1 MSFIVL
7 TFVFICRSHATII
20 DGAKVASEVKNEVKN
35 DVEKWVAGG
44 RRRPCLK
51 CVLVGEDPAS
61 ETYVRK
67 KMEAAKFV
75 GIDSETV
82 RMSATS
88 TENEIIAQV
97 KQLNDD
103 PTVDGVLVQLPLP
116 KGVVERNV
124 CNAVD
129 PRKDVDGFHITN
141 IGKLCLNMKTFI
153 PATALGVVEL
163 LKRYNIETYGKNVVV
178 CSRSKNI
185 GLPLVMLLHSDECY
199 ELPGMEATTVLCHR
213 RTPPE
218 ELRYFAKRAD
228 ILISATGIVN
238 FVKPDLIKPGACV
251 IDVGINRITT
261 PDGKQKLVG
270 DVDYD
275 GKYCQ
280 INNLLFFFVFLINNF
295 VTAVKEVAG
304 YITPVPGGVGPMT
317 VAMLMKNTFD
327 AAVDL
332 AKASGNV

>member
-1 MSFIVL
+1 MFF
-7 TFVFICRSHATII
+7 TCRSHNATII
-20 DGAKVASEVKNEVKN
+20 DGVKVALDVKNEVKR
-35 DVEKWVAGG
+35 DVANWVANGH
-44 RRRPCLK
+44 RPPCLM

-67 KMEAAKFV
+67 KMEAAQYV
-75 GIDSETV
+75 GITSETL

-88 TENEIIAQV
+88 TENEIIKQIE
-97 KQLNDD
+97 QLNNDA
-103 PTVDGVLVQLPLP
+103 TVDGVLVQLPLP
-116 KGVVERNV
+116 QGVVERNV

-129 PRKDVDGFHITN
+129 PRKDVDGFHINN
-141 IGKLCLNMKTFI
+141 IGKLCLNMRTFV
-153 PATALGVVEL
+153 PATALAVVEL
-163 LKRYNIETYGKNVVV
+163 LKRYKIDTYGKNVVV

-185 GLPLVMLLHSDECY
+185 GLPMVMLLHSDENY

-213 RTPPE
+213 RTPPD

-228 ILISATGIVN
+228 ILITATGIVN

-275 GKYCQ
+275 GK
-280 INNLLFFFVFLINNF
+280 NNFYLFFNKHTLLSSNLFNF
-295 VTAVKEVAG
+295 SCERGSRMYNAG
-304 YITPVPGGVGPMT
+304 PGWRWT
-317 VAMLMKNTFD
+317 ND
-327 AAVDL
+327 SCHVDE
-332 AKASGNV
+332 KHFRCRR

>member
-1 MSFIVL
+1 M
-7 TFVFICRSHATII
+7 
-20 DGAKVASEVKNEVKN
+20 KNEVKA
-35 DVEKWVAGG
+35 DVEKWIANGH
-44 RRRPCLK
+44 RRPCLK

-67 KMEAAKFV
+67 KMEAANYV
-75 GIDSETV
+75 GIASETV

-88 TENEIIAQV
+88 TETEIIAQV
-97 KQLNDD
+97 QQLNKD

-116 KGVVERNV
+116 KNVTERNV

-129 PRKDVDGFHITN
+129 PKKDVDGFHINN

-153 PATALGVVEL
+153 PATALAVIEL
-163 LKRYNIETYGKNVVV
+163 LKRYKIETRGKNVVV

-213 RTPPE
+213 RTPPQ
-218 ELRYFAKRAD
+218 ELHYFAKRAD

-238 FVKPDLIKPGACV
+238 FVKADLIKPGACV

-275 GKYCQ
+275 G
-280 INNLLFFFVFLINNF
+280 
-295 VTAVKEVAG
+295 
-304 YITPVPGGVGPMT
+304 
-317 VAMLMKNTFD
+317 
-327 AAVDL
+327 
-332 AKASGNV
+332 

>member
-1 MSFIVL
+1 MFFYR
-7 TFVFICRSHATII
+7 THATII
-20 DGAKVASEVKNEVKN
+20 DGVKTALEVKNEVKAA
-35 DVEKWVAGG
+35 VEKWIADG

-67 KMEAAKFV
+67 KMEAANYV
-75 GIDSETV
+75 GITSETV

-88 TENEIIAQV
+88 TENEII
-97 KQLNDD
+97 KKIEELNKDN
-103 PTVDGVLVQLPLP
+103 TVDGVLVQLPLP

-129 PRKDVDGFHITN
+129 PRKDVDGFHIEN
-141 IGKLCLNMKTFI
+141 IGKLCLNMKTFV

-163 LKRYNIETYGKNVVV
+163 LKRYKIETYGKNIVI

-185 GLPLVMLLHSDECY
+185 GLPMLMLLHSDECY

-228 ILISATGIVN
+228 IFISATGIVN
-238 FVKPDLIKPGACV
+238 FVKADLIKPGACV

-275 GKYCQ
+275 GGCVVV
-280 INNLLFFFVFLINNF
+280 LFLSF
-295 VTAVKEVAG
+295 
-304 YITPVPGGVGPMT
+304 Y
-317 VAMLMKNTFD
+317 
-327 AAVDL
+327 
-332 AKASGNV
+332 

>member
-1 MSFIVL
+1 M
-7 TFVFICRSHATII
+7 
-20 DGAKVASEVKNEVKN
+20 KNEVKK
-35 DVEKWVAGG
+35 DVEQWVADGH
-44 RRRPCLK
+44 RRPCLK

-67 KMEAAKFV
+67 KMEAAKYV

-88 TENEIIAQV
+88 TETEIIAQV

-116 KGVVERNV
+116 KNVTERNV

-129 PRKDVDGFHITN
+129 PRKDVDGFHINN

-163 LKRYNIETYGKNVVV
+163 LKRYKIETRGKNVVV

-213 RTPPE
+213 RTPPQ
-218 ELRYFAKRAD
+218 ELHYFAKRAD
-228 ILISATGIVN
+228 ILITATGIVN

-251 IDVGINRITT
+251 IDVGINKITT

-275 GKYCQ
+275 G
-280 INNLLFFFVFLINNF
+280 
-295 VTAVKEVAG
+295 
-304 YITPVPGGVGPMT
+304 
-317 VAMLMKNTFD
+317 
-327 AAVDL
+327 
-332 AKASGNV
+332 